1 MCGITFIL
9 LLLFLDVHNPRTR
22 MMDGIKAV
30 DWAGILSILGVT
42 LMLLLGLDFGGETFP
57 WNSPTV
63 ICLIVFGSAAILIFV
78 LSEKKF
84 AKYPLMPMVLFKNR
98 SNVAAL
104 VVTMVHGFVSQRPI
118 RSGRSH

>member
-1 MCGITFIL
+1 
-9 LLLFLDVHNPRTR
+9 

-30 DWAGILSILGVT
+30 DWAGSLSMLGVT

-63 ICLIVFGSAAILIFV
+63 ICLIVFGSATILIFV
-78 LSEKKF
+78 LSEKEF
-84 AKYPLMPMVLFKNR
+84 AKYPLMPMVLFKNH

-104 VVTMVHGFVSQRPI
+104 LVTMVHGFVS
-118 RSGRSH
+118 